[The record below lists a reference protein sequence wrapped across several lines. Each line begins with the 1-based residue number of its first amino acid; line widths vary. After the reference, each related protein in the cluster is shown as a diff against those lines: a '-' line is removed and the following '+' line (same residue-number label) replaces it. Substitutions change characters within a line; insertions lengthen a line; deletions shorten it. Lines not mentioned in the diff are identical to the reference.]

1 LSPSTD
7 PEDAALAARLAGH
20 RLLLCNG
27 LLGEVIAGLH
37 MDYMSTQLGWL
48 RDLGLAVARAPT
60 PTAAPIAEN
69 AARIAA
75 IIEGDDAPAILIGH
89 SKGGLEALSA
99 LLMPGIAE
107 RCGGF
112 LALQSPFH
120 GSPVAD
126 AALGYGPLRDLAH
139 HALRLARLGDGQGL
153 ADLTCAVREPWM
165 AAHESEIAALA
176 ARLPMASL
184 ATALSD
190 PCPWRDR
197 AYLPLA
203 RWMEEKG
210 AGPNDGLVPVAS
222 TRLPGARHA
231 VFAGGHRALIAAGAG
246 RDPVAFL
253 RAELAALLGL
263 AIPSPPPPAP
273 APHPPRR

>member
-1 LSPSTD
+1 
-7 PEDAALAARLAGH
+7 
-20 RLLLCNG
+20 
-27 LLGEVIAGLH
+27 

-48 RDLGLAVARAPT
+48 RGLGLGVARAPL
-60 PTAAPIAEN
+60 PTAAPIADN

-75 IIEGDDAPAILIGH
+75 IVQGDEAPVILIGH

-99 LLMPGIAE
+99 LLMPGVAE
-107 RCGGF
+107 RCRGF

-153 ADLTCAVREPWM
+153 ADLTCAVRQPWM
-165 AAHESEIAALA
+165 AAHAAAIGALS
-176 ARLPMASL
+176 ARLPVASL

-210 AGPNDGLVPVAS
+210 AGPSDGLVPVAS

-231 VFAGGHRALIAAGAG
+231 VHPGGHRALVAAGPG

-253 RAELAALLGL
+253 RAELSALLGV
-263 AIPSPPPPAP
+263 ATPSPPPPAQ
-273 APHPPRR
+273 ARHPPPR